1 MTEEQLKS
9 IPVFSLLPIFDE
21 WDERAETLML
31 PATRVKQVRECTTMD
46 EVLRCLKDS
55 QLVPLGGLRARGDGG
70 PIVVV
75 YFAEKG

>member
-31 PATRVKQVRECTTMD
+31 P
-46 EVLRCLKDS
+46 
-55 QLVPLGGLRARGDGG
+55 
-70 PIVVV
+70 
-75 YFAEKG
+75 